1 MERSKEMNT
10 DMDAKNES
18 AADRIS
24 PAGTLAPALLSCD
37 MCHGHDLA
45 LRGEVVQ
52 CGDCGR
58 IQAAIIDRPRIVEK
72 GVVVQE
78 LAAPN
83 CPADEAAMAVLG
95 GANEAC
101 IPEKEQGG
109 TLSEADKVAGK
120 VQVRLTSAV
129 ELIRA
134 SLDSY
139 LPWIEQ
145 AIGVPLAET
154 LTLEVES
161 NPGDAVAEQLL
172 QGIPIVS
179 GTKARNR
186 SWSNFIEE
194 WGLPSGLS
202 PRIAA
207 SIQRERK
214 PKAAPVPVWEL
225 DWQDCPVAFK
235 FKGLQRRVV
244 SVKVPTVFPPSD
256 RPIIS
261 RSPSAHWLIAHR
273 EDAAKMLLLIQQVQD
288 RTKRYLETEHGWTRF
303 EARYDWNAVVL
314 DETARRMVRSD
325 FELWFEREDWF
336 RQHNLPYRRGYLF
349 WGPPGNGKTATLR
362 VMAAHPHIKPYALDL
377 SEEANKSSELVGM
390 FERASENTP
399 ALVILEDLDR
409 AFPSEGKR
417 TRERSVSF
425 QTLLNCLDGVASHD
439 GVIVVAT
446 ANNPTLLDPAILKRP
461 GRFDRVVQFR
471 NPDASMRREYYKRL
485 NPILAG
491 ERFESAIQKT
501 KGFSFAQL
509 RETYILGSQSAFEQ
523 GREIALADVIEAVE
537 LQAAGA
543 YEVKAL
549 GSAPGF
555 VRSPERRCPPLS
567 RS

>member
-1 MERSKEMNT
+1 M
-10 DMDAKNES
+10 
-18 AADRIS
+18 AA
-24 PAGTLAPALLSCD
+24 
-37 MCHGHDLA
+37 
-45 LRGEVVQ
+45 
-52 CGDCGR
+52 
-58 IQAAIIDRPRIVEK
+58 
-72 GVVVQE
+72 
-78 LAAPN
+78 
-83 CPADEAAMAVLG
+83 LG
-95 GANEAC
+95 GANEGC
-101 IPEKEQGG
+101 IPEKGQGG
-109 TLSEADKVAGK
+109 TLSESDKVAAK
-120 VQVRLTSAV
+120 VQVRLTSSV
-129 ELIRA
+129 ESIRA
-134 SLDSY
+134 GLDPY
-139 LPWIEQ
+139 VPWIE
-145 AIGVPLAET
+145 AMVGVSLSET
-154 LTLEVES
+154 LALEEDS

-172 QGIPIVS
+172 QGIPVVS
-179 GTKARNR
+179 STMARNR
-186 SWSNFIEE
+186 SWKNFIED
-194 WGLPSGLS
+194 WSLPSGAS
-202 PRIAA
+202 PRINA
-207 SIQRERK
+207 SLQRERR
-214 PKAAPVPVWEL
+214 PKAAPAPVWEL

-235 FKGLQRRVV
+235 LKGLQRRVV
-244 SVKVPTVFPPSD
+244 SVKVPLLFPPSD
-256 RPIIS
+256 
-261 RSPSAHWLIAHR
+261 SPLLAPSSLQHWLIVHR
-273 EDAAKMLLLIQQVQD
+273 EDAAKMLLIIQRVKG
-288 RTKRYLETEHGWTRF
+288 RTERYLQTEHGRTRF

-314 DETARRMVRSD
+314 DETARRMVRGD
-325 FELWFEREDWF
+325 FELWFEREEWF

-349 WGPPGNGKTATLR
+349 WGSPGNGKTATLR

-471 NPDASMRREYYKRL
+471 NPDASLRREYYKRL

-543 YEVKAL
+543 HEVKAL
-549 GSAPGF
+549 GSALGF
-555 VRSPERRCPPLS
+555 VRSPERPAR
-567 RS
+567 R